1 MAGRSM
7 RTLDQSYWKGRRVFL
22 TGHTGFKGTWLGY
35 WLTTMGAKV
44 HGYSLAPVTDPSMFE
59 LLQLDQLLVHRIG
72 DIRDPSSLSRALA
85 ECDPEVVLHLA
96 AQPIVSEGYAAP
108 VETFDTNIM
117 GVVHLLEAC
126 RRLEKP
132 VPVLIVSSDKCYLNN
147 GTGRAFEIDDPL
159 GGYDPYSASKAGTE
173 IVTASYRASFFG
185 KPGAPRIASAR
196 AGNVVGGG
204 DWSIDR
210 LLPDCARAFHRREP
224 VSLRNP
230 LATRP
235 WQHVLEPLYGYLVLA
250 QALAQDAAFARPWN
264 FGPINRNHQPVG
276 LVAEAF
282 RKAWGEGATI
292 KISTAKQDWKE
303 AATLDLNCKIT
314 NEELKWWPAL
324 DLETTVYWTA
334 DWYRRTYS
342 NPSSEYVRALTQDQI
357 DSYVR
362 LQANRS

>member
-1 MAGRSM
+1 M

-44 HGYSLAPVTDPSMFE
+44 HGYSLAPVTNPSMFE
-59 LLQLDQLLVHRIG
+59 LLQLDQLLVHHIG
-72 DIRDPSSLSRALA
+72 DIRESASLSRALE

-96 AQPIVSEGYAAP
+96 AQPIVSEGYTDP

-117 GVVHLLEAC
+117 GVVHLLDAC
-126 RRLEKP
+126 RGLEKP

-173 IVTASYRASFFG
+173 IVTTSYRASFFG

-204 DWSIDR
+204 DWSLDR
-210 LLPDCARAFHRREP
+210 LLPDCARAFHCSEP
-224 VSLRNP
+224 VTLRNP

-264 FGPINRNHQPVG
+264 FGPIDRNHQPVG
-276 LVAEAF
+276 MVAEAF
-282 RKAWGEGATI
+282 REAWGEGAEI
-292 KISTAKQDWKE
+292 AISTTKQDWKE
-303 AATLDLNCKIT
+303 AATLDLNC
-314 NEELKWWPAL
+314 A
-324 DLETTVYWTA
+324 ETTRLLQFAPVLDIGDTIALTA
-334 DWYRRTYS
+334 DWYRRAYAD
-342 NPSSEYVRALTQDQI
+342 PSAEAVRRLTEEQI
-357 DSYVR
+357 RHYET
-362 LQANRS
+362 LQARR